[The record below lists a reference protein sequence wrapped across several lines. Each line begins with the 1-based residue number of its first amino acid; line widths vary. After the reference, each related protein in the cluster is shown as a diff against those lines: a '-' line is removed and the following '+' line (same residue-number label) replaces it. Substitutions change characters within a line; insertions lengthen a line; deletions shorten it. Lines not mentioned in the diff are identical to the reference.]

1 MVLTF
6 VGLGLWEE
14 SDISMKG
21 IEAVMKADKIYAEFY
36 TSKMSCDVV
45 DLEKF
50 FKKEINIL
58 SRSDLEEGSRKIVE
72 EARERDVVILV
83 PGDPMVATTHSA
95 IVLEAIKM
103 GVEVGIIHNASIVSA
118 VCGLT
123 GLHNYRF
130 GKSAT
135 VSWHPS
141 RVPVDVIFQNRSID
155 AHSLLFLDL
164 HPPMSIEEAIG
175 RLVEIDDEIADL
187 YAVGIAR
194 AGSREATV
202 RCDRAEKLRKFD
214 FGDTPH
220 TLIFLAKTLH
230 FMEYECLKVLANA
243 PEELEKAV
251 R

>member
-1 MVLTF
+1 MLTF
-6 VGLGLWEE
+6 VGLGLWDE
-14 SDISMKG
+14 SDVSVKG
-21 IEAVMKADKIYAEFY
+21 VEVVRKADRVYAEFY
-36 TSKMSCDVV
+36 TSSMSCDIA
-45 DLEKF
+45 DLERV
-50 FKKEINIL
+50 FKKKVAL
-58 SRSDLEEGSRKIVE
+58 LTRSDLEEESRKLIE
-72 EARERDVVILV
+72 EAKEKNVVILV

-95 IVLEAIKM
+95 IVVDAIKM
-103 GVEVGIIHNASIVSA
+103 GVDVRIVHNASIISA

-135 VSWHPS
+135 ISWHMS

-164 HPPMSIEEAIG
+164 HPPMSIEEGIS
-175 RLVEIDDEIADL
+175 RLIEVDDEIAHL

-194 AGSREATV
+194 AGSDDAIIK
-202 RCDRAEKLRKFD
+202 CDRSEKLMKFD

-220 TLIFLAKTLH
+220 TLVFLGKTLH
-230 FMEYECLKVLANA
+230 FMEYECLRVLADA
-243 PEELEKAV
+243 PQELEEIV